1 MTIKSKYPYGIEFN
15 GHRSNDFGLDV
26 QDKTVGMPAK
36 NKITQ
41 AIPFSNTVLDISDL
55 YGGQTYKERT
65 MKITFI
71 VRDGEDQSK
80 ERLYSLWTQVVNW
93 LMEPAQKVKL
103 KDDIMHNYYY
113 LGEVQKEP
121 SWDEM
126 RAYGKLSVEFTCYPF
141 RIDELTEGN
150 DNWDEFNFET
160 DIAQNTEFDIVGRR
174 TITLF
179 NIGATSIS
187 PELVASAPFT
197 IEVGGQRFTLNAGTS
212 SSPDFM
218 LPTGEITITVIG
230 TGKLSLN
237 WHKELI

>member
-1 MTIKSKYPYGIEFN
+1 MTIKSKYQYGIEFN

-26 QDKTVGMPAK
+26 QDKTVGMPEK

-65 MKITFI
+65 VKITFI
-71 VRDGEDQSK
+71 VRDGVDPSK

-93 LMEPAQKVKL
+93 LMAPGRKVKL

-113 LGEVQKEP
+113 LAEVEKEP

-126 RAYGKLSVEFTCYPF
+126 RAYGKLSVEFNCYPF
-141 RIDELTEGN
+141 RIDELEEGN
-150 DNWDEFNFET
+150 DIWDEFNFEL
-160 DIAQNTEFDIVGRR
+160 DIAQVTDFEIVGSR

-179 NIGATSIS
+179 NMGVTTIS
-187 PELVASAPFT
+187 PEVVATAPFT
-197 IEVGGQRFTLNAGTS
+197 IEMGGQRFTLNAGTY

-218 LPTGEITITVIG
+218 LPTGEVAMTVIG
-230 TGKLSLN
+230 TGKLSFN

>member
-1 MTIKSKYPYGIEFN
+1 MTIKSKYSYGIAFN

-26 QDKTVGMPAK
+26 QAKTVGMPAK

-41 AIPFSNTVLDISDL
+41 VIPFSNTVLDISDL

-65 MKITFI
+65 IKLTFI
-71 VRDGEDQSK
+71 VRDGENQSK

-93 LMEPAQKVKL
+93 LMAPSQKVKL

-141 RIDELTEGN
+141 RIDELAEGN
-150 DNWDEFNFET
+150 DIWDEFNFET
-160 DIAQNTEFDIVGRR
+160 DIAQNTEFDIVGKR

-187 PELVASAPFT
+187 PELIASAPFT

-230 TGKLSLN
+230 TGKLAFN

>member
-1 MTIKSKYPYGIEFN
+1 MTIRSKYPYGIEFN

-26 QDKTVGMPAK
+26 QAKAVGMPEK

-41 AIPFSNTVLDISDL
+41 AVPFSNTVLDISDL

-65 MKITFI
+65 VKITFI
-71 VRDGEDQSK
+71 VRDGVNQSK

-93 LMEPAQKVKL
+93 LMAPGQKVKL

-141 RIDELTEGN
+141 RIDELEEGN
-150 DNWDEFNFET
+150 DIWDDFNFEL
-160 DIAQNTEFDIVGRR
+160 DIAQNIKFNIAGSRI
-174 TITLF
+174 ITLF
-179 NIGATSIS
+179 NMGATAIS
-187 PELVASAPFT
+187 PAIVATAPFA
-197 IEVGGQRFTLNAGTS
+197 IEMGGQRFTLNAGTY

-218 LPTGEITITVIG
+218 LPVGEVTLTVTG
-230 TGKLSLN
+230 TGKLSFN

>member
-1 MTIKSKYPYGIEFN
+1 M
-15 GHRSNDFGLDV
+15 
-26 QDKTVGMPAK
+26 QAKTVGMPEK

-41 AIPFSNTVLDISDL
+41 TIPFSNTVLDISDL

-65 MKITFI
+65 IKITFI
-71 VRDGEDQSK
+71 VRDGVDQSK
-80 ERLYSLWTQVVNW
+80 ERLYSLWTQAVNW
-93 LMEPAQKVKL
+93 LMAPGQKVKL

-141 RIDELTEGN
+141 RIDELEEGN
-150 DNWDEFNFET
+150 DIWDDFDFEL
-160 DIAQNTEFDIVGRR
+160 DIAQDTDFDITGSRS
-174 TITLF
+174 ITLF
-179 NIGATSIS
+179 NMGATTIS
-187 PELVASAPFT
+187 PEIVATAPFT
-197 IEVGGQRFTLNAGTS
+197 IEMGGQKYALAAGTY

-218 LPTGEITITVIG
+218 LPTGEVTLTVTG
-230 TGKLSLN
+230 TGKLSFR